1 MTSSI
6 EGDDEEKSSDHSKV
20 PNTPLSG
27 AQKILPEFEEVQAKR
42 SHSIRLNSKG
52 HSQRSSQK
60 NQSKH
65 TERDD
70 PKNPDTLLTGVT
82 VNIVSA
88 GGKKTSAQ
96 HTSKHPSSNGSKHD
110 LNNKSKTL
118 KTQ

>member
-6 EGDDEEKSSDHSKV
+6 EGEDEEKISDHSKV

-27 AQKILPEFEEVQAKR
+27 EQKIIPEFEEVQAKR

-52 HSQRSSQK
+52 QSQKSSQHNK
-60 NQSKH
+60 SKH
-65 TERDD
+65 TDRDD
-70 PKNPDTLLTGVT
+70 PKNPDTLLSGVT
-82 VNIVSA
+82 VGIVS

-96 HTSKHPSSNGSKHD
+96 HTSKHPSTDGSRHD

-118 KTQ
+118 KT